1 VTSYQEIHRDII
13 ELCKAGNQKAQKQL
27 YQLYSTAMF
36 GICCR
41 MMSGRQ
47 EAEDM
52 LQESFTEA
60 FMSLD
65 SFRYESAFGS
75 WLKKIT
81 VNKCINALKKKKGL
95 FVTEENIPEIAEG
108 DEDYEL
114 PSSLNVKNV
123 IDAMEQL
130 PEGYKVVFSL
140 YLIEGYDH
148 SEISQILGISEA
160 TSKSQFSRAKKRV
173 KDLIKH
179 KLHHE

>member
-1 VTSYQEIHRDII
+1 
-13 ELCKAGNQKAQKQL
+13 
-27 YQLYSTAMF
+27 
-36 GICCR
+36 
-41 MMSGRQ
+41 
-47 EAEDM
+47 M

-81 VNKCINALKKKKGL
+81 VNKCINALKKKKSH
-95 FVTEENIPEIAEG
+95 FVTEENIPEITEG
-108 DEDYEL
+108 DENYEL
-114 PSSLNVKNV
+114 PSSFNVKNV
-123 IDAMEQL
+123 IEAMERL
-130 PEGYKVVFSL
+130 PEGYKLVFSL

-173 KDLIKH
+173 KDLIKD